1 MDTIYAPG
9 QDIRISFKVKN
20 TGTRAGKETPLLF
33 VSDVVSSVVTPRA
46 LLKGFEKISLNP
58 NEEKRLE
65 FIIPYKSLGLWNTD
79 MKYTVEPGE
88 FDIKIGRSFDDI
100 RLKGKIRI
108 INKN

>member
-46 LLKGFEKISLNP
+46 LLKGFEK
-58 NEEKRLE
+58 
-65 FIIPYKSLGLWNTD
+65 
-79 MKYTVEPGE
+79 
-88 FDIKIGRSFDDI
+88 
-100 RLKGKIRI
+100 
-108 INKN
+108 